1 MTLEFLPA
9 AEQELAEATAHYEET
24 ELGLG
29 VRFREE
35 VQSTAAA
42 ILLHPL
48 LYRVFLITWPM
59 SCAVRGCVS
68 LPLVTARVNQATSAT
83 ACARHPPPNNA
94 LQRTEAG
101 GGPASD
107 LGA

>member
-9 AEQELAEATAHYEET
+9 AEQELAEATAYYEEA

-35 VQSTAAA
+35 VQSTTAA

-48 LYRVFLITWPM
+48 LWRQRRGSYR
-59 SCAVRGCVS
+59 
-68 LPLVTARVNQATSAT
+68 RVNLPAFPYYVAYVLRGQRVRIIAIGHSA
-83 ACARHPPPNNA
+83 RQPGHFRSRLRQPPA
-94 LQRTEAG
+94 A
-101 GGPASD
+101 
-107 LGA
+107 

>member
-48 LYRVFLITWPM
+48 LWRQRRGSYR
-59 SCAVRGCVS
+59 
-68 LPLVTARVNQATSAT
+68 RVNLPGFPYYVAYVLRGQRVRVIAVGHSARQPGYFRNRLRQTPAT
-83 ACARHPPPNNA
+83 
-94 LQRTEAG
+94 
-101 GGPASD
+101 
-107 LGA
+107 